1 MIEKLGL
8 GTAAIGRP
16 QYINIQA
23 GAKEPFILERFKAK
37 GTAVLN
43 HAYDKGIRYFDTA
56 PGYGLAEEL
65 TIDWLKARLD
75 RSIKVATKW
84 GYTYVANF
92 DPDAEVHEV
101 KEHSLSKLNGQWEE
115 SQKLLPHLEYYQ
127 IHSATLETG
136 VLDNSEVLNRLHE
149 LKKEHQI
156 KIGLTTTGH
165 NQAEVL
171 SRAIDISIQDDAL
184 FEVFQVTYNV
194 LDQSVFEVGRRII
207 EDKRK
212 LVIKEALA
220 NGRLFPNEN
229 YPDYKDLYKY
239 LSQLTEK
246 YKVGIDAVLL
256 RYCMDKFDDV
266 VVLSGANS
274 IEHLDQNLKAA
285 SLELQAADVD
295 RLSEFR
301 IEPMQYWEE
310 RKKLTWN

>member
-23 GAKEPFILERFKAK
+23 GATEPFSLERFKAK
-37 GTAVLN
+37 GMAVLS

-56 PGYGLAEEL
+56 PGYGLAEDL
-65 TIDWLKARLD
+65 TIKWLKTRSD
-75 RSIKVATKW
+75 RSIEVATKW

-101 KEHSLSKLNGQWEE
+101 KEHSLAKLNEQWEE
-115 SQKLLPHLEYYQ
+115 SQNLLPYLGYYQ

-136 VLDNSEVLNRLHE
+136 VLDNSEVLNRLYE
-149 LKKEHQI
+149 LKKKHQI

-171 SRAIDISIQDDAL
+171 SRAIDITVQSEAL

-194 LDQSVFEVGRRII
+194 LDQSVYEAAGRII
-207 EDKRK
+207 EDNRK

-220 NGRLFPNEN
+220 NGRLFPNKN
-229 YPDYKDLYKY
+229 YPGYSDLYKY
-239 LSQLTEK
+239 LSQLSEK

-256 RYCMDKFDDV
+256 RFCMDKFEDV
-266 VVLSGANS
+266 VVLSGANNK
-274 IEHLDQNLKAA
+274 EHLDQNLKAA

-295 RLSEFR
+295 RLSEFE
-301 IEPMQYWEE
+301 IDPLQYWEE